1 MELNDK
7 QRRFCEE
14 YVIDFNGTR
23 AAIEAGYSKNSA
35 KEIAS
40 ENLTKPNIQKF
51 ISDIQ
56 NKKSEQLNITF
67 EDVISGVHNI
77 ALNSDSRDNDKLKAY
92 DQLSKML
99 GFYSEHNNQKKP
111 EINLPTKIVFTK
123 GAKNDRG

>member
-67 EDVISGVHNI
+67 EDVISGVHDI
-77 ALNSDSRDNDKLKAY
+77 ALNGLARDNDKLKAY

-99 GFYSEHNNQKKP
+99 GFYSEHNEQKKS

-123 GAKNDRG
+123 GAKNDK

>member
-7 QRRFCEE
+7 QRRFCKE

-40 ENLTKPNIQKF
+40 ENLTKPNIQEY
-51 ISDIQ
+51 ISSIQ
-56 NKKSEQLNITF
+56 NKKSKELNITF
-67 EDVISGVHNI
+67 DDVISGVYDI
-77 ALNSDSRDNDKLKAY
+77 ALNGLARDNDKLKAY

-99 GFYSEHNNQKKP
+99 GFYSVDNEQKKSVTNISLKDMIDF
-111 EINLPTKIVFTK
+111 EQ
-123 GAKNDRG
+123 